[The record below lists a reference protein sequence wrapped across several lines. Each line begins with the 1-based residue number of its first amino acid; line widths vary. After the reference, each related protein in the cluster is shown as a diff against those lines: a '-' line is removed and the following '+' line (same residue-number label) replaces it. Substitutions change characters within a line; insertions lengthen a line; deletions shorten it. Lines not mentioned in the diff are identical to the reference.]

1 MFENKCKYNFTPFEE
16 LTREQVRDLRDK
28 FLYKI
33 KYYAGIMGVNYKK
46 VTVKNQ
52 KTRCGSCSSKGNL
65 NFNYKLYF
73 LPDRLMDYVIVH
85 ELAHLRHMN
94 HSEAFWKEV
103 EKYYPNYKE
112 CRKEL
117 KEL

>member
-1 MFENKCKYNFTPFEE
+1 MKGLSIYDDKYPIIAINNKDFEKS
-16 LTREQVRDLRDK
+16 
-28 FLYKI
+28 
-33 KYYAGIMGVNYKK
+33 
-46 VTVKNQ
+46 
-52 KTRCGSCSSKGNL
+52 KTFSL
-65 NFNYKLYF
+65 F
-73 LPDRLMDYVIVH
+73 H

-117 KEL
+117 KQL